1 LWFSDGN
8 ERIEASGFLA
18 ARVVERHGL
27 SIELRP
33 ELWWSTNTRVDAPYF
48 NPGRSTSADMIAA
61 TRHLLWRRYEQS
73 LRHELRLA
81 AGATAQQDFSTRWT
95 GSASYEHILQLTPE
109 SSVSYG
115 VGYAR
120 RVYDGT
126 PAEDLRV
133 WINLGHRF
141 Q

>member
-1 LWFSDGN
+1 
-8 ERIEASGFLA
+8 
-18 ARVVERHGL
+18 
-27 SIELRP
+27 
-33 ELWWSTNTRVDAPYF
+33 
-48 NPGRSTSADMIAA
+48 MIAA
-61 TRHLLWRRYEQS
+61 TRHLLWRRYEHS

-81 AGATAQQDFSTRWT
+81 AGATAQQDFSTQWT
-95 GSASYEHILQLTPE
+95 GSASYEQILQLTTE

-126 PAEDLRV
+126 PAEDFRV